1 MPKEIRKRVQKP
13 ARADSRQRE
22 EPSGPVEFAPNSTQ
36 PVEALDK
43 STQTHNAA
51 SQQRALQ
58 QNEDQEGVK
67 GKAPT
72 AAQHATGSFSGTT
85 EPESGENK
93 RSQAENPKKNAV
105 ESH

>member
-13 ARADSRQRE
+13 ARADSRQGE

-36 PVEALDK
+36 PVEAMDK
-43 STQTHNAA
+43 STQTHNAV

-67 GKAPT
+67 GKAST
-72 AAQHATGSFSGTT
+72 AGQHATGSFSGVAG
-85 EPESGENK
+85 PESAENK
-93 RSQAENPKKNAV
+93 RSQAENPKKKGV